1 MFSSKM
7 RSMIPR
13 VLALVLLLVA
23 GVVPLARA
31 QLVKPNSVQFE
42 QFVAD
47 LWKDAQ
53 AQGHHAGDLRQG
65 LRRRHARSARDR
77 HHQEAAGVQ
86 QARRRST
93 SIRSPRPATPAEGR
107 KKEAQWRPTF
117 DAIEKKYQVERWV
130 ILAIWGMETSY
141 GALKD
146 KWDGIRSLATLAFAK
161 YRDPYF
167 RNELLVALKI
177 IQDGHIAREKFASSW
192 AGAMGQTQFMPT
204 NFVDYAVDFN
214 GDGKRDI
221 WTNVPD
227 VLASTANYFAKAAG
241 GWKMGVPWGFEVIVP
256 QGFDLMKSRAT
267 FDEWTQARRQA
278 RRRQGVSGDRRRHPV
293 FSGRRCPGPA
303 FIVTPNFEVIK
314 DYNDSDV
321 YALAIGHLSD
331 LMQGGGPFKTPW
343 PAQATQLPRDDRIA
357 LQKKLA
363 ALGYDQT
370 RFSAHID
377 FKMRDFVRAEQKKH
391 GLVTDGHPNAALM
404 EKMGVKRYRCP
415 VDVTG
420 GVLGFEPGHVENIA
434 QRVEPMLAGQR
445 WQARRSARRHNSPP
459 PPDPPGR
466 SARLRLEAPASSFI
480 DVHIGRPPPPGR
492 PRHYIHCEYIFNK
505 SL

>member
-1 MFSSKM
+1 
-7 RSMIPR
+7 MILR
-13 VLALVLLLVA
+13 ILAALALVVSVSASTVA
-23 GVVPLARA
+23 QQPAPRDPAFEKFLAD
-31 QLVKPNSVQFE
+31 V
-42 QFVAD
+42 
-47 LWKDAQ
+47 WKDAQ
-53 AQGHHAGDLRQG
+53 GKGITRATFEKAFAGVTPDPRVIATTKRQPEYNKPAGLYVNQIASPLNAKTG
-65 LRRRHARSARDR
+65 LRKEVEWRS
-77 HHQEAAGVQ
+77 
-86 QARRRST
+86 
-93 SIRSPRPATPAEGR
+93 
-107 KKEAQWRPTF
+107 TF
-117 DAIEKKYQVERWV
+117 DAIEKKYKVERWV

-177 IQDGHIAREKFASSW
+177 IQEGHISREKFVSSW

-214 GDGKRDI
+214 GDGRRDI

-241 GWKMGVPWGFEVIVP
+241 GWKMGVPWGFEVLVP
-256 QGFDLMKSRAT
+256 KGFDLMKSRAT
-267 FDEWTQARRQA
+267 FDEWARL
-278 RRRQGVSGDRRRHPV
+278 GVKRADGKAFPSTGDGILFFPA
-293 FSGRRCPGPA
+293 GLPGPA

-331 LMQGGGPFKTPW
+331 LMQGGGSFKTPW
-343 PAQATQLPRDDRIA
+343 PVQPTQLPRDDRIA

-377 FKMRDFVRAEQKKH
+377 FKMRDFVRAEQKKY

-404 EKMGVKRYRCP
+404 DKMGVKR
-415 VDVTG
+415 
-420 GVLGFEPGHVENIA
+420 
-434 QRVEPMLAGQR
+434 Q
-445 WQARRSARRHNSPP
+445 PP
-459 PPDPPGR
+459 
-466 SARLRLEAPASSFI
+466 
-480 DVHIGRPPPPGR
+480 
-492 PRHYIHCEYIFNK
+492 
-505 SL
+505 

>member
-1 MFSSKM
+1 
-7 RSMIPR
+7 MILR
-13 VLALVLLLVA
+13 ALAALALIA
-23 GVVPLARA
+23 AFAFHAQAQSTPGRDPGFDKFLA
-31 QLVKPNSVQFE
+31 E
-42 QFVAD
+42 

-53 AQGHHAGDLRQG
+53 AKGITRATFDKAFAGVTPDARVIATTKKQPEYNKPAGLYVNQIASPLNAKQG
-65 LRRRHARSARDR
+65 LRK
-77 HHQEAAGVQ
+77 
-86 QARRRST
+86 
-93 SIRSPRPATPAEGR
+93 EG
-107 KKEAQWRPTF
+107 EWRPTLE
-117 DAIEKKYQVERWV
+117 AIENKFKVERWV

-146 KWDGIRSLATLAFAK
+146 KWDGIRSLSTLAYAK

-177 IQDGHIAREKFASSW
+177 IQDGHIPREKFVSSW

-204 NFVDYAVDFN
+204 NFVDYAVDFT

-227 VLASTANYFAKAAG
+227 VLASTANYFAKAVG
-241 GWKMGVPWGFEVIVP
+241 GWKMGMPWGFEVIVP
-256 QGFDLMKSRAT
+256 KGFDLMKSRAT
-267 FDEWTQARRQA
+267 FDEWAKLGVKRA
-278 RRRQGVSGDRRRHPV
+278 DGKAFPVSGDGILFFPA
-293 FSGRRCPGPA
+293 GLPGPG

-343 PAQATQLPRDDRIA
+343 PTQPTQLPRDDRVA

-391 GLVTDGHPNAALM
+391 GLVTDGQPNAALM
-404 EKMGVKRYRCP
+404 EKMGVKR
-415 VDVTG
+415 
-420 GVLGFEPGHVENIA
+420 
-434 QRVEPMLAGQR
+434 Q
-445 WQARRSARRHNSPP
+445 
-459 PPDPPGR
+459 
-466 SARLRLEAPASSFI
+466 
-480 DVHIGRPPPPGR
+480 
-492 PRHYIHCEYIFNK
+492 
-505 SL
+505 